1 MGESVVQIRDIE
13 HFHWQL
19 SESECPV
26 SFSSNGSGI
35 SLTAAVELASI
46 AAYRRADAN
55 ETNPKVRVARNSIWG
70 LIKESRWPLRT
81 GCANLRDG
89 DSTVL
94 VLPAT
99 HDDPWWTQRINTL
112 LSDLSAN
119 GFPSHLARG
128 LTGAVIEMVDNI
140 WLHSEAAHPGL
151 LAYQIRRRKFAF
163 SVIDSGVGMLV
174 SLRKNPSLRHLSSSM
189 EAIGKAIEPGTSRFE
204 NGGGMGFPSLF
215 HALASL
221 WGISRIR
228 SGEAA
233 LVIDHT
239 GEERSRASV
248 YLPPLPGVHVSV
260 RCALDP
266 PTHPR
271 R

>member
-1 MGESVVQIRDIE
+1 MPHLVLQQWRWNIVG
-13 HFHWQL
+13 
-19 SESECPV
+19 
-26 SFSSNGSGI
+26 SSRRTRLNRG
-35 SLTAAVELASI
+35 TPASR
-46 AAYRRADAN
+46 YQRASR
-55 ETNPKVRVARNSIWG
+55 KIRVARTSIWG
-70 LIKESRWPLRT
+70 LIKESRWPLRP

-89 DSTVL
+89 ESTVL
-94 VLPAT
+94 ILPTT
-99 HDDPWWTQRINTL
+99 HDDPWWTQRITTL
-112 LSDLSAN
+112 LSDLTAN

-140 WLHSEAAHPGL
+140 WLHSETPHPGL

-163 SVIDSGVGMLV
+163 SVIDTGIGMLA
-174 SLRKNPSLRHLSSSM
+174 SLKKNPSLRYLSSSM
-189 EAIGKAIEPGTSRFE
+189 EAIGKAVEPGVSRFE

-221 WGISRIR
+221 WGTARVR

-233 LVIDHT
+233 LLLDHT
-239 GEERSRASV
+239 GQKRSKEGV

-266 PTHPR
+266 PLHSR
-271 R
+271 Q

>member
-1 MGESVVQIRDIE
+1 M
-13 HFHWQL
+13 
-19 SESECPV
+19 
-26 SFSSNGSGI
+26 
-35 SLTAAVELASI
+35 TAAVELALI
-46 AAYRRADAN
+46 AAHRRD
-55 ETNPKVRVARNSIWG
+55 NPLEPHAKIRVARSSIWT
-70 LIKESRWPLRT
+70 LVKESRWPLRS

-94 VLPAT
+94 VLPTTA
-99 HDDPWWTQRINTL
+99 DDPWWTQRIGTL
-112 LSDLSAN
+112 LADLTAN

-140 WLHSEAAHPGL
+140 WLHSEAPNRGL

-163 SVIDSGVGMLV
+163 SVIDAGVGMLA
-174 SLRKNPSLRHLSSSM
+174 SLRKNPSLHYLSSSM
-189 EAIGKAIEPGTSRFE
+189 EAIGKAVEPGVSRFE

-215 HALASL
+215 HALVSL
-221 WGISRIR
+221 WGTARIR

-233 LVIDHT
+233 LILDHT
-239 GEERSRASV
+239 CEDRTKESV

-266 PTHPR
+266 PSHSR
-271 R
+271 Q